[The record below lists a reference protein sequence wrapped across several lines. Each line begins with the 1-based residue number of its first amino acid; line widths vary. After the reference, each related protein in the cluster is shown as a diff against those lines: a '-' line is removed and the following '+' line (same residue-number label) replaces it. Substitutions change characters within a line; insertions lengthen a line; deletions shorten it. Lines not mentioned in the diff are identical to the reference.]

1 MTRTVPYY
9 FNLLNIYYFSYDIMQ
24 KSNYKQVQGIS
35 IFAYLNIS
43 PGTVLYHM
51 FLTFVIRRGRDDL
64 FVGFK
69 ATQAISF
76 YHH

>member
-1 MTRTVPYY
+1 
-9 FNLLNIYYFSYDIMQ
+9 MQ
-24 KSNYKQVQGIS
+24 KSNYKQVQGIQLLKSLLLNIS
-35 IFAYLNIS
+35 IFLYLNIS

-64 FVGFK
+64 LVGFK
-69 ATQAISF
+69 TTQAISF

>member
-1 MTRTVPYY
+1 
-9 FNLLNIYYFSYDIMQ
+9 MQ
-24 KSNYKQVQGIS
+24 KSNYKQVQGIQLLKRLLLNIS

-43 PGTVLYHM
+43 PRTVLYHM

-64 FVGFK
+64 LVGFK
-69 ATQAISF
+69 TTQAISL